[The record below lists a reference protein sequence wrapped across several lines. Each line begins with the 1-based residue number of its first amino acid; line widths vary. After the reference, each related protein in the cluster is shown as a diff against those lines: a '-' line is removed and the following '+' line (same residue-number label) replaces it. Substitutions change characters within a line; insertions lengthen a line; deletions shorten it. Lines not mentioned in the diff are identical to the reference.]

1 MDVAAGRERAGAR
14 ARDDDAADLVVLHR
28 AHHGLVQLRAQLAI
42 HRVELLGAVHG
53 EDRDPLALLDEHVVE
68 REAVF
73 RKELTEAAIPCEL
86 HENNGAE
93 GMVAIGYETEL
104 WLQHDEDAN
113 RAAML
118 CIARA
123 A

>member
-1 MDVAAGRERAGAR
+1 MIFFSADRAE
-14 ARDDDAADLVVLHR
+14 
-28 AHHGLVQLRAQLAI
+28 
-42 HRVELLGAVHG
+42 VELV
-53 EDRDPLALLDEHVVE
+53 
-68 REAVF
+68 

-93 GMVAIGYETEL
+93 GMVAMSYETEL

-118 CIARA
+118 CVQLGIGFAKRA
-123 A
+123 EG